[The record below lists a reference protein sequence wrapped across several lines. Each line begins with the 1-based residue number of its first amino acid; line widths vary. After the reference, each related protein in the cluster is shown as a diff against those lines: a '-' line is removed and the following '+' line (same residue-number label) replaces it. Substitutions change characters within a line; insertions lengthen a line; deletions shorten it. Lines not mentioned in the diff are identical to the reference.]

1 MTLAVLGENRMTIRK
16 TFAPRSLLLLLFVS
30 SLVVTIPVS
39 ADTTSTKDRTIT
51 KLADNIYEIRHPDAP
66 DTFPQGNTTVII
78 GDKSVLVVDS
88 CLLPSSAQADIDQ
101 IRKWTKKPVTFLVN
115 THWHFDHT
123 LGNQTYAQ
131 AFPGIQIIAQKN
143 TQKIIADFNPGAVAR
158 YPTREARFKKILAEN
173 KAADG
178 YALSDAERKDYE
190 HAIVGL
196 APVVA
201 EMKTTTQLVPN
212 VSFDRELNIDLGNR
226 PVEIRF
232 IGRGNTAGDTIV
244 YLPKEKI
251 LMTGD
256 LVDHPA
262 PYFFG
267 GFPVDQVTTLETLA
281 SFEATTVV
289 PGHGDVLHDKTYIVQ
304 LIDLLKAVNDAV
316 EKEVNDGKTLE
327 EVQASLPKTFDV
339 KSWKN
344 KLVGDNVE
352 DGEFFDQ
359 TFAGLVKGSYNQIKT
374 R

>member
-1 MTLAVLGENRMTIRK
+1 
-16 TFAPRSLLLLLFVS
+16 
-30 SLVVTIPVS
+30 
-39 ADTTSTKDRTIT
+39 
-51 KLADNIYEIRHPDAP
+51 
-66 DTFPQGNTTVII
+66 
-78 GDKSVLVVDS
+78 
-88 CLLPSSAQADIDQ
+88 
-101 IRKWTKKPVTFLVN
+101 
-115 THWHFDHT
+115 
-123 LGNQTYAQ
+123 
-131 AFPGIQIIAQKN
+131 
-143 TQKIIADFNPGAVAR
+143 
-158 YPTREARFKKILAEN
+158 
-173 KAADG
+173 
-178 YALSDAERKDYE
+178 
-190 HAIVGL
+190 
-196 APVVA
+196 
-201 EMKTTTQLVPN
+201 MKTTTQLVPN

>member
-1 MTLAVLGENRMTIRK
+1 MTLAVFGENRMTFRK

-178 YALSDAERKDYE
+178 HTLSDAERKDYE

-281 SFEATTVV
+281 SFEPTTVV

-304 LIDLLKAVNDAV
+304 LIDLLKAVNNAV

-339 KSWKN
+339 KFWKN

>member
-131 AFPGIQIIAQKN
+131 AFPGIQIIAQNN

-178 YALSDAERKDYE
+178 QTLSDAERKDYE

>member
-1 MTLAVLGENRMTIRK
+1 MTLAVLGENRMTFRK

-226 PVEIRF
+226 PVEIRSSGAAIRRGTQSF
-232 IGRGNTAGDTIV
+232 ISQRRR
-244 YLPKEKI
+244 
-251 LMTGD
+251 
-256 LVDHPA
+256 
-262 PYFFG
+262 
-267 GFPVDQVTTLETLA
+267 
-281 SFEATTVV
+281 S
-289 PGHGDVLHDKTYIVQ
+289 
-304 LIDLLKAVNDAV
+304 
-316 EKEVNDGKTLE
+316 
-327 EVQASLPKTFDV
+327 S
-339 KSWKN
+339 
-344 KLVGDNVE
+344 
-352 DGEFFDQ
+352 
-359 TFAGLVKGSYNQIKT
+359 
-374 R
+374 

>member
-1 MTLAVLGENRMTIRK
+1 MTLAVLGENRMTFRK

-101 IRKWTKKPVTFLVN
+101 IRKWTNKPVTFLVN

-178 YALSDAERKDYE
+178 HTLSDAERKDYE

-212 VSFDRELNIDLGNR
+212 VSFDRELDIDLGNR

-281 SFEATTVV
+281 SLEATTMV

>member
-304 LIDLLKAVNDAV
+304 LIDLLKAVNNAV

>member
-131 AFPGIQIIAQKN
+131 AFPGIQIIAQNN

-178 YALSDAERKDYE
+178 HTLSDAERKDYE

-304 LIDLLKAVNDAV
+304 LIDLLKAVNNAV

>member
-178 YALSDAERKDYE
+178 QTLSDAERKDYE

-304 LIDLLKAVNDAV
+304 LIDLLKAVNNAV

>member
-1 MTLAVLGENRMTIRK
+1 MTLAVLGENRMTFRK

-178 YALSDAERKDYE
+178 HALSDAERKDYE

-251 LMTGD
+251 LMAGD

-304 LIDLLKAVNDAV
+304 LIDLLKAVNNAV